1 MHINIT
7 HMNSIPSLLDK
18 NHPVTNTPVVPNSS
32 KKRDFSIILIALIA
46 IVLIASGS
54 YYYFY
59 PRMILGKAI
68 TATSKMRALHFEEV
82 VSETKTNG
90 EISKA
95 SGDIIFPNS
104 IRVNPILG
112 IKDSETVVVDNK
124 VYVRWIDKWSLIE
137 GKKPEEFNFYN
148 PQKFLDLLDSVSRV
162 KSLET
167 EKIGE
172 QKMRHLGYAID
183 EEEAR
188 KVFSQTEN
196 NSYKGEAWIG
206 ESDGLIHRIAIIFT
220 PERKDIA
227 PTKYQMDFSDFNG
240 DIHIEEPVIE
250 RK

>member
-1 MHINIT
+1 
-7 HMNSIPSLLDK
+7 MNTTSMLPG
-18 NHPVTNTPVVPNSS
+18 NNYPVTNTPITTNSP
-32 KKRDFSIILIALIA
+32 KNQRTITILLILIAIA
-46 IVLIASGS
+46 LIASGS

-59 PRMILGKAI
+59 PRIILGKAI

-112 IKDSETVVVDNK
+112 IKDSETVVVDDK

-137 GKKPEEFNFYN
+137 GKKPEEFAFYN
-148 PQKFLDLLDSVSRV
+148 PQKFIALLSFVSKV
-162 KSLET
+162 KSVGT
-167 EKIGE
+167 EKIGD

-196 NSYKGEAWIG
+196 NSYKGEVWIG

-227 PTKYQMDFSDFNG
+227 PTKYQMDFYDFNG
-240 DIHIEEPVIE
+240 DIKIEKPKITAS
-250 RK
+250 